1 MDTRAV
7 RLLVELTIHEG
18 GFAAVES
25 LAQAMIAGSLKEA
38 GTLGYDWY
46 LSADRRHCRLLET
59 YVDANAVLA
68 HFKGPVVEQ
77 LVPKL
82 MEHAKLER
90 FEVYGDPGA
99 EAGTMLKSFGA
110 AMFEPWHVL
119 IR

>member
-7 RLLVELTIHEG
+7 RLLVDLTIQEQA
-18 GFAAVES
+18 FAMVES
-25 LAQAMIAGSLKEA
+25 LAQEMIAGSRKEP

-46 LSADRRHCRLLET
+46 LSTDRRRCRLVET

-68 HFKGPVVEQ
+68 HFKGPVVEH

-99 EAGTMLKSFGA
+99 EAGTILRSFGA
-110 AMFEPWHVL
+110 ATFEPWHVL
-119 IR
+119 SR